1 MWRPPNVK
9 PEFMCGRSPDVGDGR
24 GDRGPDML
32 TGVGMLEFD
41 AMEEVRSCLI
51 ETGGTCTAVLSGDI
65 WEDMSNCRL
74 G

>member
-1 MWRPPNVK
+1 MWRPNVK

-41 AMEEVRSCLI
+41 AMEEFRSCF
-51 ETGGTCTAVLSGDI
+51 TAI
-65 WEDMSNCRL
+65 
-74 G
+74 